1 MEYKRRKDKDDVKRN
16 VSEAALKRKRRNLI
30 KDETFEQT
38 VNRIRAIFNQDVK
51 KNRQLNCDIHVFNYY
66 EGCIYN
72 LIKREY
78 FIKQMFQD
86 VKAKVTEAR
95 ERGDLND

>member
-1 MEYKRRKDKDDVKRN
+1 MQYKRHKNIDDVKRN
-16 VSEAALKRKRRNLI
+16 VTKAALKRKRRNLI

-51 KNRQLNCDIHVFNYY
+51 KNRQLNCEIHVFNYY
-66 EGCIYN
+66 ESCIYN

-78 FIKQMFQD
+78 FVKQMFQD
-86 VKAKVTEAR
+86 VKIKIEEAR